1 VAAVDEG
8 VAPTGGGPGGP
19 GGPVSEARWRALLR
33 IEVLVVL
40 ALSFGQ
46 SAVYSFV
53 SIIAKLTAKQAL
65 NQQAAGLN
73 ASQSPRPWLDFTYQ
87 VLDLG
92 FSVAIV
98 ALVGYLLLRENA
110 SLRTLGFDLSGGWR
124 DWARGAVVA
133 AAIGSAGLALYWVAH
148 SLNLNA
154 TVIPTT
160 LPNVWWRVPILVLD
174 AFRNGVTE
182 EVVVLGY
189 LLRRFDQF
197 GWSRTKSE
205 LASSLVR
212 GSYHLYQGFGGFVGN
227 FVMGMIFC
235 RAYRRWGRVMP
246 LVVAHGLIDTV
257 TFVGWIYLAPH
268 ISWLPK

>member
-1 VAAVDEG
+1 MAVVDEG
-8 VAPTGGGPGGP
+8 VVPTGGGPVP
-19 GGPVSEARWRALLR
+19 EARWRMLLR
-33 IEVLVVL
+33 FEVLVVL

-65 NQQAAGLN
+65 NKQAAGLN

-98 ALVGYLLLRENA
+98 ALVAYLLLRENA
-110 SLRTLGFDLSGGWR
+110 SLHTLGFDLAGGWL
-124 DWARGAVVA
+124 DWARGAVTA
-133 AAIGSAGLALYWVAH
+133 AAIGSAGLALYWAAH
-148 SLNLNA
+148 ALNLNA

-160 LPNVWWRVPILVLD
+160 LPAVWWRVPILVLD

-205 LASSLVR
+205 VASSLVR

-257 TFVGWIYLAPH
+257 TFVGWIYVAPH

>member
-1 VAAVDEG
+1 MAVVDEG
-8 VAPTGGGPGGP
+8 AVPTAAGLGGDP
-19 GGPVSEARWRALLR
+19 ARWRALLR

-65 NQQAAGLN
+65 NQQSAGLN
-73 ASQSPRPWLDFTYQ
+73 APQSARPWLDFTYQ

-98 ALVGYLLLRENA
+98 ALVAYLLLREGA
-110 SLRTLGFDLSGGWR
+110 SLRTLGFDFADPAR
-124 DWARGAVVA
+124 DWARGALLA
-133 AAIGSAGLALYWVAH
+133 AGIGAAGLALYLAAH
-148 SLNLNA
+148 ALNLNA
-154 TVIPTT
+154 TVVPTSM
-160 LPNVWWRVPILVLD
+160 PPSWYRDGILLLD

-189 LLRRFDQF
+189 LLRRFDQLGF
-197 GWSRTKSE
+197 SPFKADV
-205 LASSLVR
+205 ASSLVR

-246 LVVAHGLIDTV
+246 LVVAHGLIDAV
-257 TFVGWIYLAPH
+257 TFLGWIHIVPH
-268 ISWLPK
+268 LPAGWVPR

>member
-1 VAAVDEG
+1 VQVVDEG
-8 VAPTGGGPGGP
+8 AVPMGA
-19 GGPVSEARWRALLR
+19 GPVSGARWRMLLR
-33 IEVLVVL
+33 FEVLVVL

-46 SAVYSFV
+46 SAVYSLV
-53 SIIAKLTAKQAL
+53 SIIAKLTARQAL
-65 NQQAAGLN
+65 NKQAAGLN

-98 ALVGYLLLRENA
+98 ALVAYLLLRENA
-110 SLRTLGFDLSGGWR
+110 SLRTIGFDFAGGWR
-124 DWARGAVVA
+124 DWARGAVLA
-133 AAIGSAGLALYWVAH
+133 AGIGSAGLALYWAAH
-148 SLNLNA
+148 KLNLNA

-160 LPNVWWRVPILVLD
+160 LPSRWWRVPILVLD

-189 LLRRFDQF
+189 LLRRFEQLGFSKNRSDVM
-197 GWSRTKSE
+197 
-205 LASSLVR
+205 SSLVR

-246 LVVAHGLIDTV
+246 LVVAHGLIDTA
-257 TFVGWIYLAPH
+257 TFVGWIYIAPH

>member
-1 VAAVDEG
+1 MAVVDEG
-8 VAPTGGGPGGP
+8 VVPTG
-19 GGPVSEARWRALLR
+19 GGPVSEARWRTLLR
-33 IEVLVVL
+33 FEVLVVL

-73 ASQSPRPWLDFTYQ
+73 ASQSSRPWLDFTYQ

-98 ALVGYLLLRENA
+98 ALVAYLLLRDNA
-110 SLRTLGFDLSGGWR
+110 SLRTLGFDLTGGWR

-133 AAIGSAGLALYWVAH
+133 AGIGSAGLGLYVVAH
-148 SLNLNA
+148 ALNLNA

-160 LPNVWWRVPILVLD
+160 LPDVWWRVPVLLLD

-189 LLRRFDQF
+189 LLRRFEQLGF
-197 GWSRTKSE
+197 SRTRSE
-205 LASSLVR
+205 IMSSLVR

-227 FVMGMIFC
+227 FVMGLIFC

-246 LVVAHGLIDTV
+246 LVVAHGLIDSV
-257 TFVGWIYLAPH
+257 TFVGWLYWAHYLGIPGAP
-268 ISWLPK
+268 K

>member
-1 VAAVDEG
+1 MAVVDEG
-8 VAPTGGGPGGP
+8 LVPSGGGPVP
-19 GGPVSEARWRALLR
+19 EARWRMLLR
-33 IEVLVVL
+33 FEVLVVL

-53 SIIAKLTAKQAL
+53 SIVAKLTAKQAL
-65 NQQAAGLN
+65 SKQTAGLN
-73 ASQSPRPWLDFTYQ
+73 ASQSARHWLDFTYQ

-98 ALVGYLLLRENA
+98 ALVAYLLLRENA
-110 SLRTLGFDLSGGWR
+110 SLRALGFDFAGGWL

-133 AAIGSAGLALYWVAH
+133 AVIGSAGLALYWAAH
-148 SLNLNA
+148 TLNLNA

-160 LPNVWWRVPILVLD
+160 LPSVWWRVPILVLD

-189 LLRRFDQF
+189 LLRRFDQLGF
-197 GWSRTKSE
+197 SRAKSE
-205 LASSLVR
+205 IMSSLVR

-227 FVMGMIFC
+227 FVMGLIFC
-235 RAYRRWGRVMP
+235 RLYRRWGRVMP
-246 LVVAHGLIDTV
+246 LVVAHGLIDTA
-257 TFVGWIYLAPH
+257 TFVGWIYVAPH

>member
-1 VAAVDEG
+1 MAVVDEG
-8 VAPTGGGPGGP
+8 VAPPGGGSAAGG
-19 GGPVSEARWRALLR
+19 SQARWQTLLR
-33 IEVLVVL
+33 FEVLVVL

-53 SIIAKLTAKQAL
+53 DIIAKLTAAQAL
-65 NQQAAGLN
+65 NKQAAGLN
-73 ASQSPRPWLDFTYQ
+73 ASQSPRPWLDFTRQ

-98 ALVGYLLLRENA
+98 ALVAYLLLREGA
-110 SLRTLGFDLSGGWR
+110 SLRTIGFDFAGGWL
-124 DWARGAVVA
+124 DWARGAAVA
-133 AAIGSAGLALYWVAH
+133 AGIGGAGLALYVVAH
-148 SLNLNA
+148 ALNLNA

-160 LPNVWWRVPILVLD
+160 LPDVWWRVPILVLD

-189 LLRRFDQF
+189 LLRRFEQLGF
-197 GWSRTKSE
+197 SRNRSE
-205 LASSLVR
+205 VMSSLVR

-227 FVMGMIFC
+227 FVMGMVFC

-246 LVVAHGLIDTV
+246 LVIAHGLIDTV
-257 TFVGWIYLAPH
+257 TFVGWIYIAPH

>member
-8 VAPTGGGPGGP
+8 VAPTGGGP

-133 AAIGSAGLALYWVAH
+133 AAIGSAGLALYWAAH